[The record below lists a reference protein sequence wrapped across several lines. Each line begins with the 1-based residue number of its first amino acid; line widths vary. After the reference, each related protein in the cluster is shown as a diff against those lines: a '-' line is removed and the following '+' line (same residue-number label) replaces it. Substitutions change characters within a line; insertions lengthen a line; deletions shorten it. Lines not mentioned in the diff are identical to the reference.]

1 LIGADYTQANYQSG
15 HAQPTQQNVELL
27 LGVQSQLSHF
37 DRYALQ
43 SQFLTFPGITDFGH
57 IRFTANTMLTVKLS
71 NNFHLNF
78 SFGDNFDRSATFKR
92 AEECDRI
99 AHRFGLAILTPYQ
112 RTPHSRPLLT

>member
-1 LIGADYTQANYQSG
+1 LVPTTRKRTINPGT
-15 HAQPTQQNVELL
+15 QPTQQNVELL
-27 LGVQSQLSHF
+27 LGVQSQLFHF

-78 SFGDNFDRSATFKR
+78 SFGDNFD
-92 AEECDRI
+92 
-99 AHRFGLAILTPYQ
+99 
-112 RTPHSRPLLT
+112 SRPPLSAQKNATGLSTGLDWPF